1 MMPESS
7 GDDRLTDAEIADLL
21 AALDDEHKAHATYMQ
36 VIADFGEVLP
46 FTNIVEAERRH
57 IDALT
62 RLLHRYRVEV
72 PHNPW
77 PGKVPRYESVTEACR
92 AGVEAEIDNAALYD
106 RLLAGSSRPDVIE
119 VYRNLQR
126 ASQQNHL
133 PAFRR
138 GAEGTGHGPGGGQRH
153 RRRWRGGRPG

>member
-1 MMPESS
+1 MSPDQPP
-7 GDDRLTDAEIADLL
+7 GDRLTDGEIADLL
-21 AALDDEHKAHATYMQ
+21 AALDDEYLAHATYMQ

-46 FTNIVEAERRH
+46 FTNIVEAEGRH
-57 IDALT
+57 IDALA
-62 RLLHRYRVEV
+62 RLFRRYGVEL
-72 PHNPW
+72 PDNPW

-106 RLLAGSSRPDVIE
+106 RLLAGTSRPDVLE
-119 VYRNLQR
+119 VSRNLQR

-138 GAEGTGHGPGGGQRH
+138 SAEGAGHGPGGGQRSQ
-153 RRRWRGGRPG
+153 RRWRGGRQD